1 MKHLFP
7 FLLYAFLSSHFA
19 VSQNKQAPIRMIS
32 EYSSENTE
40 IKDLFIFE
48 NIDYYKLTFVG
59 KELKGKYFSIVVK
72 EYWDGEL
79 TRIDTLTNTA
89 KYEQLKLSKK
99 KLKVNVMGRRTPDKK
114 LTLFFR
120 FPWFGTIKSYDA
132 LESYDYSLKV
142 IGTKMNIVPNE
153 SFYMMA
159 YILPYVEGGSK
170 HWCTV
175 DDSGKDVENW
185 GKEFGIEHYLT
196 FEMKFE

>member
-1 MKHLFP
+1 MKHVIP
-7 FLLYAFLSSHFA
+7 FLLYAFLSSHIAF
-19 VSQNKQAPIRMIS
+19 SQNKQAPIRMKA
-32 EYSSENTE
+32 EYSSENKDL
-40 IKDLFIFE
+40 KDLFIFE
-48 NIDYYKLTFVG
+48 KIDYYKLTFVG
-59 KELKGKYFSIVVK
+59 KELKGKYFSIVVR
-72 EYWDGEL
+72 EFWDGAL

-89 KYEQLKLSKK
+89 KHERLKLSKK
-99 KLKVNVMGRRTPDKK
+99 KLKINVMGRRTPDNK

-132 LESYDYSLKV
+132 IESYDYSLRA
-142 IGTKMNIVPNE
+142 IGTKMKIMPSE

-175 DDSGKDVENW
+175 DSSGNDVENW
-185 GKEFGIEHYLT
+185 GKKFGIAHYLT